1 MKINHV
7 WISGYRNIRSSE
19 FQVES
24 PLILVGENNS
34 GKSNVLKA
42 MTLPLSPG
50 GEGYPGRTITLGD
63 LNDDD
68 KLAYYDYIEDNISL
82 LMSEDISA
90 EDMESFIAHVPK
102 VTVRLQFDV
111 DDGSRFYFEKLLTTD
126 DAGELVSQ
134 IEFCYQVDDPKQL
147 LKHLKIIDTAVKAE
161 SGKLGDYRINLLP
174 EKLFRTHLLVPGKN
188 DPISFELAKNIKYF
202 ALVAERDGFSTN
214 KSRVGASAIVDLLNR
229 NIDDSDKMNIEKG
242 YNEFFKEIQNS
253 SKMDQVF
260 NWARYSAGFSNA
272 DDFFGEIS
280 ILPNMPPM
288 NSLLNSIQLG
298 YSQHPLSQQGLGYR
312 NLVYLTAMVNAL
324 ESDDE
329 TPFALLSVE
338 EPEAHLSNENQKLLM
353 SFLGATSKSATNFQL
368 AYSTHNTNFIPKLEL
383 QNLVIMHKG
392 KAVSLA
398 EEMSNPDFRYLMR
411 NPNLDIFKLLFSSN
425 VILVEGI
432 SEELLIKAY
441 LAAETNALNNIEVL
455 SFHKGFNIIISLWE
469 KVNADSSR
477 KLAVVRDYDDQDNA
491 KQTAESLQV
500 AHKISINTTSGY
512 TLEDDIVSEN
522 FVLLSKFFKES
533 LNWPDSAL
541 KDPES
546 LADYWKNT
554 NGAKGSA
561 TVELSLSIGTDDLEG
576 FTLPPHILD
585 AINFFSEE

>member
-1 MKINHV
+1 MKITHV
-7 WISGYRNIRSSE
+7 WISGYRNIRSAD

-50 GEGYPGRTITLGD
+50 GEGYSGRTITQGD

-82 LMSEDISA
+82 LTSEDISA
-90 EDMESFIAHVPK
+90 EDIEAFVAHVPK

-126 DAGELVSQ
+126 DEGELVSQ
-134 IEFCYQVDDPKQL
+134 IEFRYQVDDPKQL
-147 LKHLKIIDTAVKAE
+147 LKHLQTIYTAVKAE

-174 EKLFRTHLLVPGKN
+174 EKLFRSHLLVPGKN
-188 DPISFELAKNIKYF
+188 DPISFELAKNLKYF

-214 KSRVGASAIVDLLNR
+214 RSRVGASAIVDLLNR

-260 NWARYSAGFSNA
+260 NWARYSGGFSNA

-288 NSLLNSIQLG
+288 NSLLNSVQLG

-353 SFLGATSKSATNFQL
+353 SFLGATSKSAANFQL

-383 QNLVIMHKG
+383 QNLVIMHEG
-392 KAVSLA
+392 RAVSLA
-398 EEMSNPDFRYLMR
+398 GEMSNSNLQYLMR

-432 SEELLIKAY
+432 SEELLIKSY
-441 LAAETNALNNIEVL
+441 LASGTDSLNNIEVL
-455 SFHKGFNIIISLWE
+455 SFHKGFNIIINLWK
-469 KVNADSSR
+469 KVNASSNR
-477 KLAVVRDYDDQDNA
+477 KLAVVRDYDNQDRA
-491 KQTAESLQV
+491 KETAESLQIP
-500 AHKISINTTSGY
+500 HKISVNTTSGY
-512 TLEDDIVSEN
+512 TLEDDIVAKN
-522 FVLLSKFFKES
+522 FVLLSKFFKKH

-541 KDPES
+541 EDPKS
-546 LADYWKNT
+546 LADYWKGT

-561 TVELSLSIGTDDLEG
+561 TAELSLSIGTDDLEG
-576 FTLPPHILD
+576 FTLPHHILD
-585 AINFFSEE
+585 AINFFSKE